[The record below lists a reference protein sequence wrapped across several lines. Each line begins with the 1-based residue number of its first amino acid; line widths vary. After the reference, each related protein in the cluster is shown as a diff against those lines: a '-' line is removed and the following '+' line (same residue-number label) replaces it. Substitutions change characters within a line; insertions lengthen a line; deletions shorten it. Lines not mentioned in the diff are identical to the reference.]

1 MFMTLYDDIFLIF
14 FYSYLFPLFLLFIF
28 QKTFL
33 YFLKPALMKSYWEI
47 KPTSHLQ
54 Y

>member
-1 MFMTLYDDIFLIF
+1 MTLYNDVFLIL
-14 FYSYLFPLFLLFIF
+14 FYSYLFPPFLLFIF

-33 YFLKPALMKSYWEI
+33 YFLKPTLMKSHWEI

-54 Y
+54 C